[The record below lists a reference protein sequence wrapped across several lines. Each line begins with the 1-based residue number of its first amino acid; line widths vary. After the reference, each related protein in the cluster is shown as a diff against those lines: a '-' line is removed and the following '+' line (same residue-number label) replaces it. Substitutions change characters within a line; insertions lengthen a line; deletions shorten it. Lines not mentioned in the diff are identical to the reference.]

1 MGKNKLRKFA
11 EIKTFPNVFEPT
23 LAEIMQQPFPLKTKW
38 NQDYFKNSR
47 PITLEL
53 GCGRG
58 EYTTGLAV
66 RNPERNYIGVDIK
79 GARIWQGAKFA
90 LENRLTNVAFIR
102 TRIEFITSFF
112 GPSEVD
118 EIWLT
123 FPDPQ
128 EKKRRAKK
136 RLTGSRFL
144 NAYRTF
150 VRPGGTIHLKTDHQ
164 GLYEY
169 TLNLLA
175 FNHQQPEVFT
185 TDLYGSSL
193 SGTAGAIQTYYE
205 QMFLREGKKV
215 FYLAFA
221 LKTDHEY
228 AELPETEYV
237 E

>member
-1 MGKNKLRKFA
+1 MQVVGKNKLRKFA
-11 EIKTFPNVFEPT
+11 EMKTFPNVFEPA
-23 LAEIMQQPFPLKTKW
+23 LSDIIQQPFPLKSQW
-38 NQDYFKNSR
+38 NSAYFGNTH

-58 EYTTGLAV
+58 EYTTGLALL
-66 RNPERNYIGVDIK
+66 NPDRNYIGVDIK
-79 GARIWQGAKFA
+79 GARIWQGARYA
-90 LENRLTNVAFIR
+90 LDNQLSNVAFIR

-150 VRPGGTIHLKTDHQ
+150 VRPGGSIHLKTDHP
-164 GLYEY
+164 GLYDY
-169 TLNLLA
+169 TLKLLA
-175 FNHQQPEVFT
+175 YNNQQPEVCT
-185 TDLYGSSL
+185 TDLYASSL
-193 SGTAGAIQTYYE
+193 AETVGAIQTYYE

-215 FYLAFA
+215 LYLRFA

-228 AELPETEYV
+228 AEIPETE
-237 E
+237 